1 MIKTHYIIA
10 IAILVGLA
18 FLAGGMVE
26 THIERT
32 HHENWFGRYDKSYI
46 KWLEAQN
53 KKVSEHWKECHD
65 ELTEAQRPTIYVSKS
80 VEDSMLQVMAQTVK
94 EKERLEKQFEAE
106 KSAALERLRKMLE
119 KEN

>member
-1 MIKTHYIIA
+1 MTKTHYIIA

-18 FLAGGMVE
+18 FLAGGMVG

-46 KWLEAQN
+46 KWLENQN
-53 KKVSEHWKECHD
+53 KKVSENLKECHD
-65 ELTEAQRPTIYVSKS
+65 ELTEAQRPTIYVSNS
-80 VEDSMLQVMAQTVK
+80 VEEVMAQKVK
-94 EKERLEKQFEAE
+94 EKERIVKRVETEKA
-106 KSAALERLRKMLE
+106 AALERLHKMLE

>member
-1 MIKTHYIIA
+1 MTKTHYIIA

-18 FLAGGMVE
+18 FLAGGMVG

-46 KWLEAQN
+46 KYLEAQN

-65 ELTEAQRPTIYVSKS
+65 ELAEVQRPTIYMPKNM
-80 VEDSMLQVMAQTVK
+80 EDSMFNVMAQTVK

-106 KSAALERLRKMLE
+106 KAAALERLRKMLKDAE
-119 KEN
+119 

>member
-1 MIKTHYIIA
+1 MTKTYYIIA
-10 IAILVGLA
+10 IVILVALA
-18 FLAGGMVE
+18 FLAGGMVG

-53 KKVSEHWKECHD
+53 KKVAEHWKECHD
-65 ELTEAQRPTIYVSKS
+65 ELAEAQRPTVYVSKS
-80 VEDSMLQVMAQTVK
+80 LEDSTLQTVK
-94 EKERLEKQFEAE
+94 EKERLEKQTEADLA
-106 KSAALERLRKMLE
+106 AALERLRKSLA